1 MSEPIVI
8 TFNGRIPS
16 KKNNQR
22 PLRRGRGMIIAAS
35 EAYMAWEKAAIL
47 GDLLGIPPIPWPRFT
62 AEFTIFAP
70 DVGDADLSNKW
81 EGCADAMV
89 KAGIIPD
96 DNWWKLCNVSL
107 VFGGLDRKNPRV
119 VVLISESTKSI
130 VGDSE
135 KLKAQAATAKRNAK
149 KVNPLFPKSKV

>member
-1 MSEPIVI
+1 
-8 TFNGRIPS
+8 
-16 KKNNQR
+16 
-22 PLRRGRGMIIAAS
+22 MIIAAS
-35 EAYMAWEKAAIL
+35 EAYMTWEKAAIL
-47 GDLLGIPPIPWPRFT
+47 GDLRGIPAIPWPRFT

-96 DNWWKLCNVSL
+96 DNWWKLRSVSL
-107 VFGGLDRKNPRV
+107 VFGGLDRDHPRAV
-119 VVLISESTKSI
+119 ISINEDAEPI
-130 VGDSE
+130 IGDSE

-149 KVNPLFPKSKV
+149 KANPLLPKSKV